1 MLIMLTYRLNDMGT
15 RRRIAVFTS
24 SIYEPMVRTMINGV
38 LKAAEE
44 TGDKVICFT
53 SFSDSYSSKVYG
65 KFHLYDEGDVV
76 AIELPDLN
84 DFDGII
90 KVDQSMNGHAHG
102 CLMKR
107 LTATKLPVINV
118 GSKEDGLINILNDE
132 SASFGNIVEHVITVH
147 GCSDIYHLAGIKDKY
162 FTIERVE
169 AYKRTLAAH
178 GIEFDPEKVYY
189 GTLWRDCG
197 EAALDYFLEQSRK
210 RGKKYPEA
218 IICANDYSA
227 MGLVAACRNRGI
239 AVPGDIIITG
249 YDGIEEAY
257 QGFPSITTSE
267 QPFYQSGYD
276 SVYALHRIWEGE
288 KITGNIR
295 IHGKLMCKQSC
306 GCEPLTTNSI
316 DDIRKLFQGRLD
328 GASYLSQSMINL
340 SLGVSGA
347 DTIEDC
353 FREISENAAV
363 DTGFEDMLL
372 CLPHDWN
379 KKRIIDE
386 HFHEIDEEMT
396 VVAGFINREPVEK
409 QTFRKKDIIPKDLM
423 DSDKPYF
430 IFPIHHLQYYMG
442 YMIVSPED
450 KTYNKLTM
458 LAWIVNL
465 GCMLDNW
472 RVRQELSSA
481 VRHMENLYNRDM
493 LTNLYNRHGFVLF
506 FDEFCDEC
514 IASKTPLALLLFDM
528 DDLKH
533 INDEYGHAEGDY
545 SLCAIAESM
554 NFAAKNGEICVR
566 SGGDEFTM
574 IAKGYTEE
582 MAQQFVSNMREH
594 LECINKRDRKPF
606 NVSFSTGNCIMVPA
620 SYMGSITEISEK
632 YLKAAD
638 EKMYEEKKQHKAG
651 RDR

>member
-1 MLIMLTYRLNDMGT
+1 MVK
-15 RRRIAVFTS
+15 RRKIAVFSS
-24 SIYEPMVRTMINGV
+24 SIYEPMVRTMLNGII
-38 LKAAEE
+38 KAAGE

-53 SFSDSYSSKVYG
+53 SFSDSYSSKTYD
-65 KFHLYDEGDVV
+65 KFHLYDEGDIV

-90 KVDQSMNGHAHG
+90 KVDQSMNGHAYN

-107 LTATKLPVINV
+107 LKATDLPVINV

-132 SASFGNIVEHVITVH
+132 SASFCDIVDHVIKAH
-147 GCSDIYHLAGIKDKY
+147 GCKDIYHLAGIKGKY
-162 FTIERVE
+162 FTDERID
-169 AYKRTLAAH
+169 AYKDTLIRN
-178 GIEFDPEKVYY
+178 GIEYDPEKVYY

-197 EAALDYFLEQSRK
+197 EAALDYFIEQSNK
-210 RGKKYPEA
+210 RGRKYPEA

-227 MGLVAACRNRGI
+227 MGLIAACKSRGI
-239 AVPGDIIITG
+239 RVPGDIIVTG
-249 YDGIEEAY
+249 YDGVEEAY
-257 QGFPSITTSE
+257 QGLPSITTSE
-267 QPFYQSGYD
+267 QPFYESGYQ
-276 SVYALHRIWEGE
+276 SVYALHRIWDGE
-288 KITGNIR
+288 KIKDNIR
-295 IHGKLMCKQSC
+295 IRGKLMCMQSC
-306 GCEPLTTNSI
+306 GCKELSTDSI

-379 KKRIIDE
+379 KKRTIDE
-386 HFHEIDEEMT
+386 HFHEADEEMT
-396 VVAGFINREPVEK
+396 VVAGFINRESVEK
-409 QTFRKKDIIPKDLM
+409 QTFRKKEILPKDLM
-423 DSDKPYF
+423 DSPKPYF

-493 LTNLYNRHGFVLF
+493 LTNLYNRHGFELF
-506 FDEFCDEC
+506 FDEICSDC
-514 IASKTPLALLLFDM
+514 IETKTPVALLIFDM

-533 INDEYGHAEGDY
+533 INDDYGHAEGDY

-554 NFAAKNGEICVR
+554 NFAAGNGEICVR

-574 IAKGYTEE
+574 IAKDYTEE
-582 MAQQFVSNMREH
+582 MAKEFISKTREH
-594 LECINKRDRKPF
+594 LELISRRDRKPYTV
-606 NVSFSTGNCIMVPA
+606 NFSSGYCIMVPTDE
-620 SYMGSITEISEK
+620 MGSISEISEK

-638 EKMYEEKKQHKAG
+638 EKMYAEKKKHKS
-651 RDR
+651 RRNRV

>member
-1 MLIMLTYRLNDMGT
+1 
-15 RRRIAVFTS
+15 
-24 SIYEPMVRTMINGV
+24 MINGI
-38 LKAAEE
+38 LKAAGE

-53 SFSDSYSSKVYG
+53 SFSDSYSSKIYG
-65 KFHLYDEGDVV
+65 KFNLYDEGDVV
-76 AIELPDLN
+76 AVELPDLG

-90 KVDQSMNGHAHG
+90 KVDQSMNGHAHSW
-102 CLMKR
+102 LMKR
-107 LTATKLPVINV
+107 LMATDLPVINV

-132 SASFGNIVEHVITVH
+132 SASFGNVVEHVISVH
-147 GCSDIYHLAGIKDKY
+147 GCRDIYHLAGIKDKY

-169 AYKRTLAAH
+169 AYKNTLIKH

-197 EAALDYFLEQSRK
+197 EAALEYFIEQSNK
-210 RGKKYPEA
+210 RGRKYPEA

-227 MGLVAACRNRGI
+227 MGLVAACRDRGI
-239 AVPGDIIITG
+239 EVPGDIIITG
-249 YDGIEEAY
+249 YDGVEEAY

-276 SVYALHRIWEGE
+276 SVYALHRIWDGE
-288 KITGNIR
+288 KVEGNIR

-306 GCEPLTTNSI
+306 GCEPLTTNAI
-316 DDIRKLFQGRLD
+316 EDIRNLFQRRLD
-328 GASYLSQSMINL
+328 GASFLSQSMINL

-379 KKRIIDE
+379 KKRVIDE

-396 VVAGFINREPVEK
+396 VVAGFIDKKPVEK
-409 QTFRKKDIIPKDLM
+409 QTFMKKEILPKALM

-430 IFPIHHLQYYMG
+430 IFPIHHLKYYMG

-493 LTNLYNRHGFVLF
+493 LTNLYNRHGFELF
-506 FDEFCDEC
+506 FDDFCSDAIET
-514 IASKTPLALLLFDM
+514 KTPVALLLFDM

-533 INDEYGHAEGDY
+533 INDEYGHAEVDY

-582 MAQQFVSNMREH
+582 MAEEFISNMREH
-594 LECINKRDRKPF
+594 LELINKRDKKPF
-606 NVSFSTGNCIMVPA
+606 KVSFSTGYCIMVP
-620 SYMGSITEISEK
+620 SSDMGSITEISEK

-638 EKMYEEKKQHKAG
+638 EKMYEEKKKHKAG
-651 RDR
+651 RD

>member
-1 MLIMLTYRLNDMGT
+1 MLNRKK
-15 RRRIAVFTS
+15 IAVFSS
-24 SIYEPMVRTMINGV
+24 SIYEPMVRTMINGI
-38 LKAAEE
+38 LKAAGE

-65 KFHLYDEGDVV
+65 KFNLYDEGDVV
-76 AIELPDLN
+76 AVELPDLG
-84 DFDGII
+84 DYDGII
-90 KVDQSMNGHAHG
+90 KVDQSMNGHAHSW
-102 CLMKR
+102 LMKR
-107 LTATKLPVINV
+107 LMAADLPVINV
-118 GSKEDGLINILNDE
+118 GSCEDGLINILNDE
-132 SASFGNIVEHVITVH
+132 AASFSDIVEHVIAVH
-147 GCSDIYHLAGIKDKY
+147 GCTDIYHLAGIKDKY

-169 AYKRTLAAH
+169 AYKNTLIKH

-197 EAALDYFLEQSRK
+197 EAALDYFIEQSNK
-210 RGKKYPEA
+210 RGRKYPEA

-227 MGLVAACRNRGI
+227 MGLVAACRARGI
-239 AVPGDIIITG
+239 EVPGDVIITG
-249 YDGIEEAY
+249 YDGVEEAY
-257 QGFPSITTSE
+257 QGYPSITTSE
-267 QPFYQSGYD
+267 QPFYESGYD
-276 SVYALHRIWEGE
+276 SVYALHRIWDGE
-288 KITGNIR
+288 KIEGNIR
-295 IHGKLMCKQSC
+295 IHGKLMCNQSC
-306 GCEPLTTNSI
+306 GCKPLTSSAVE
-316 DDIRKLFQGRLD
+316 DIRKLFQSRLD

-340 SLGVSGA
+340 TLGVSGA

-396 VVAGFINREPVEK
+396 VVAGFIDKKPVEK
-409 QTFRKKDIIPKDLM
+409 QTFMKKDILPKTLM

-430 IFPIHHLQYYMG
+430 IYPIHHLKYYMG

-493 LTNLYNRHGFVLF
+493 LTNLYNRHGFELF
-506 FDEFCDEC
+506 FDDFCSDAIET
-514 IASKTPLALLLFDM
+514 KTPVALLLFDM

-533 INDEYGHAEGDY
+533 INDEFGHAEGDY

-582 MAQQFVSNMREH
+582 MAEEFISNMREH
-594 LECINKRDRKPF
+594 LELINKRDKKPF
-606 NVSFSTGNCIMVPA
+606 TVSFSTGYCIMAPT
-620 SYMGSITEISEK
+620 SDMGSTTEISEK
-632 YLKAAD
+632 YLKVAD
-638 EKMYEEKKQHKAG
+638 EKMYEEKKKHKAG
-651 RDR
+651 RDC

>member
-1 MLIMLTYRLNDMGT
+1 MGS
-15 RRRIAVFTS
+15 RKKIAVFSS
-24 SIYEPMVRTMINGV
+24 SIYEPMVRTMLNGII
-38 LKAAEE
+38 KAAEE
-44 TGDKVICFT
+44 TGDKLICFT
-53 SFSDSYSSKVYG
+53 SFADSYSSRVYG

-90 KVDQSMNGHAHG
+90 KVDQSMNGHAHE

-107 LTATKLPVINV
+107 LNKTDLPVINV
-118 GSKEDGLINILNDE
+118 GSKEEGLINILNDE
-132 SASFGNIVEHVITVH
+132 DASFSDIVEHVITVH
-147 GCSDIYHLAGIKDKY
+147 GCKEIYHLAGIKDKY

-169 AYKRTLAAH
+169 AYKKTLEKH
-178 GIEFDPEKVYY
+178 GMAFEPDKVYY

-197 EAALDYFLEQSRK
+197 EAALDYFIEQSNK

-239 AVPGDIIITG
+239 EVPGDIIVTG

-257 QGFPSITTSE
+257 QGYPSITTSE
-267 QPFYQSGYD
+267 QPFYQSGYE
-276 SVYALHRIWEGE
+276 SVYALHRIWNGE
-288 KITGNIR
+288 KIEGNIR
-295 IHGKLMCKQSC
+295 SRGKLMRKQSC
-306 GCEPLTTNSI
+306 GCEPLSTNAI
-316 DDIRKLFQGRLD
+316 DDIRNLFQARLD
-328 GASYLSQSMINL
+328 GASYLTQSMINL

-347 DTIEDC
+347 DTLEDC

-363 DTGFEDMLL
+363 DTGFKDMLL

-379 KKRIIDE
+379 KKRTIDE

-396 VVAGFINREPVEK
+396 VVAGFINGESVGQ
-409 QTFRKKDIIPKDLM
+409 QTFMKKDILPQKLM
-423 DSDKPYF
+423 DSPKPYF

-442 YMIVSPED
+442 YMIISPED

-458 LAWIVNL
+458 LAWMVNF

-493 LTNLYNRHGFVLF
+493 LTNLYNRHGFELF
-506 FDEFCDEC
+506 FDEICYDG
-514 IASKTPLALLLFDM
+514 IASKKPVAVLIIDM

-533 INDEYGHAEGDY
+533 INDEHGHAEGDY

-554 NFAAKNGEICVR
+554 TFASKNGEICVR

-574 IAKGYTEE
+574 IAGDYTEE
-582 MAQQFVSNMREH
+582 MIMEFVSRVREH
-594 LECINKRDRKPF
+594 LGHIGKRDKKPY
-606 NVSFSTGNCIMVPA
+606 NIDFSMGYCIQVPT
-620 SYMGSITEISEK
+620 SEMGSITEISEK
-632 YLKAAD
+632 YLKIAD
-638 EKMYEEKKQHKAG
+638 EKMYEEKKNHKA
-651 RDR
+651 RRNR

>member
-1 MLIMLTYRLNDMGT
+1 MVK
-15 RRRIAVFTS
+15 RRKIAVFSS
-24 SIYEPMVRTMINGV
+24 SIYEPMVRTMLNGV
-38 LKAAEE
+38 IKAAEE

-53 SFSDSYSSKVYG
+53 SFSDSYSSKTYD

-76 AIELPDLN
+76 AIELPDLD

-90 KVDQSMNGHAHG
+90 KVDQSMNGHAHR

-107 LTATKLPVINV
+107 LQSTGLPVINV

-132 SASFGNIVEHVITVH
+132 VASFSDIVDHVIKVH
-147 GCSDIYHLAGIKDKY
+147 GCKDIYHLAGIKGKY
-162 FTIERVE
+162 FTGERLE
-169 AYKRTLAAH
+169 AYKQTLIRN

-189 GTLWRDCG
+189 GTLWRSCG
-197 EAALDYFLEQSRK
+197 EAALDYFLEQSNK
-210 RGKKYPEA
+210 RGRRYPEA

-227 MGLVAACRNRGI
+227 MGLVAACKARGI
-239 AVPGDIIITG
+239 RVPGDIIVTG
-249 YDGIEEAY
+249 YDGVVEAY
-257 QGFPSITTSE
+257 QGLPSITTSE
-267 QPFYQSGYD
+267 QPFYESGYQ
-276 SVYALHRIWEGE
+276 SVYALHRMWDGE
-288 KITGNIR
+288 KIKDNIR
-295 IHGKLMCKQSC
+295 IHGKLMCMQSC
-306 GCEPLTTNSI
+306 GCKELSTDSI
-316 DDIRKLFQGRLD
+316 EDIRKLFQVRLD

-372 CLPHDWN
+372 CLPHEWN
-379 KKRIIDE
+379 KKRTIDE
-386 HFHEIDEEMT
+386 HFHETDEEMT

-409 QTFRKKDIIPKDLM
+409 QTFRKKDLLPKSLM

-430 IFPIHHLQYYMG
+430 IYPIHHLQYYMG

-481 VRHMENLYNRDM
+481 VRHMESLYNRDM
-493 LTNLYNRHGFVLF
+493 LTNLYNRHGFELF
-506 FDEFCDEC
+506 FNELCSEG
-514 IASKTPLALLLFDM
+514 IEKKTPVALLLFDM

-533 INDEYGHAEGDY
+533 INDYYGHAEGDY

-582 MAQQFVSNMREH
+582 MANEFISNMREH
-594 LECINKRDRKPF
+594 LTRINKRDGKPF
-606 NVSFSTGNCIMVPA
+606 AVDFSAGYCIMVPEA
-620 SYMGSITEISEK
+620 EMGSITEISEK

-638 EKMYEEKKQHKAG
+638 EKMYAEKKKHKSRRNRG
-651 RDR
+651 

>member
-1 MLIMLTYRLNDMGT
+1 MNGMEERKK
-15 RRRIAVFTS
+15 IAVFSS
-24 SIYEPMVRTMINGV
+24 SIYEPMVRTMINGII
-38 LKAAEE
+38 KAAEE

-90 KVDQSMNGHAHG
+90 KVDQSMNGHAHE

-107 LTATKLPVINV
+107 LKKTDLPVINV

-132 SASFGNIVEHVITVH
+132 YASFSDVVDHVIMVH
-147 GCSDIYHLAGIKDKY
+147 GCKDIYHLAGIRGKY
-162 FTIERVE
+162 FTVERVE
-169 AYKRTLAAH
+169 AYKKTIEKH
-178 GIEFDPEKVYY
+178 GIEFDPEKIYY

-197 EAALDYFLEQSRK
+197 EAALDYFIEQSNK

-227 MGLVAACRNRGI
+227 MGLINACRERGI
-239 AVPGDIIITG
+239 EVPGDIIVTG

-257 QGFPSITTSE
+257 QGYPSITTSE
-267 QPFYQSGYD
+267 QPFYQSGYE
-276 SVYALHRIWEGE
+276 SVYVLHRIWDGE
-288 KITGNIR
+288 KIEGNIR
-295 IHGKLMCKQSC
+295 SRGKLMCKQSC
-306 GCEPLTTNSI
+306 GCEPLTMNAVE
-316 DDIRKLFQGRLD
+316 DIRKLFQGRLD
-328 GASYLSQSMINL
+328 GASYLAQSMINL

-386 HFHEIDEEMT
+386 HFHETDEEMT
-396 VVAGFINREPVEK
+396 VAAGFLDRKPVGK
-409 QTFRKKDIIPKDLM
+409 QTFMKKEILPKELM
-423 DSDKPYF
+423 DSPKPYF
-430 IFPIHHLQYYMG
+430 IFPIHHLQHYMG

-472 RVRQELSSA
+472 RVRQELGAA

-493 LTNLYNRHGFVLF
+493 LTNLYNRHGFELF
-506 FDEFCDEC
+506 FDEICSEG
-514 IASKTPLALLLFDM
+514 IASEKPVAVLIIDM
-528 DDLKH
+528 DDLKL

-545 SLCAIAESM
+545 CLRAIAEAM
-554 NFAAKNGEICVR
+554 NFAAGKGEICIR

-574 IAKGYTEE
+574 IARDYTEE
-582 MAQQFVSNMREH
+582 MAMEFADKMRERLAH
-594 LECINKRDRKPF
+594 ISKRDNKPF
-606 NVSFSTGNCIMVPA
+606 TVNFSMGYCIKVPT
-620 SYMGSITEISEK
+620 SDMGSIAGISEK

-638 EKMYEEKKQHKAG
+638 EKMYEDKKRHKAG
-651 RDR
+651 RGLCEDKP

>member
-1 MLIMLTYRLNDMGT
+1 MLNIVLYGRIYMGN
-15 RRRIAVFTS
+15 RKKIAVFS
-24 SIYEPMVRTMINGV
+24 SNIYEPMVRTMLNGV
-38 LKAAEE
+38 IKAAEE

-53 SFSDSYSSKVYG
+53 SFSDSYSSKIYG

-90 KVDQSMNGHAHG
+90 KVDQSMNGHAHS

-107 LTATKLPVINV
+107 LSSTDLPVINV
-118 GSKEDGLINILNDE
+118 GSKEEGLINILNDE
-132 SASFGNIVEHVITVH
+132 DASFSDVVEHVITVH
-147 GCSDIYHLAGIKDKY
+147 GCREIYHLAGIKDKY

-169 AYKRTLAAH
+169 AYKKMLIKH

-197 EAALDYFLEQSRK
+197 KAALDYFIEQSNK
-210 RGKKYPEA
+210 RGHKYPEA

-227 MGLVAACRNRGI
+227 MGIIAACRDRNI
-239 AVPGDIIITG
+239 NVPGDIIVTG
-249 YDGIEEAY
+249 YDGVEEAY
-257 QGFPSITTSE
+257 QGFPSITTSA
-267 QPFYQSGYD
+267 QPFYQSGYE
-276 SVYALHRIWEGE
+276 SVYALHRIWDGE
-288 KITGNIR
+288 KIEGNIR
-295 IHGKLMCKQSC
+295 SRGKLMCKQSC
-306 GCEPLTTNSI
+306 GCEPLTANAVE
-316 DDIRKLFQGRLD
+316 DIRKLFQGRLD
-328 GASYLSQSMINL
+328 GASYLAQSMINL

-347 DTIEDC
+347 DTLEDC

-372 CLPHDWN
+372 CMPHDWN
-379 KKRIIDE
+379 KKRTIDE
-386 HFHEIDEEMT
+386 HFHETDEEMT
-396 VVAGFINREPVEK
+396 VVAGFINRESVGK
-409 QTFRKKDIIPKDLM
+409 QTFRKKDILPKDLM
-423 DSDKPYF
+423 DSPKPYF

-493 LTNLYNRHGFVLF
+493 LTNLYNRRGFELF
-506 FDEFCDEC
+506 FDEICSDA
-514 IASKTPLALLLFDM
+514 IASKKPVAVLIIDM
-528 DDLKH
+528 DDLKR

-545 SLCAIAESM
+545 CLCAIAEAM

-574 IAKGYTEE
+574 IAGGYSED
-582 MAQQFVSNMREH
+582 MVSGFADKMREH
-594 LECINKRDRKPF
+594 LDVISKRDKKPY
-606 NVSFSTGNCIMVPA
+606 NIGFSMGYCIKVPT
-620 SYMGSITEISEK
+620 SDMGSTAEISEK
-632 YLKAAD
+632 YLKSAD
-638 EKMYEEKKQHKAG
+638 EKMYEEKKKHKT
-651 RDR
+651 RRSR

>member
-1 MLIMLTYRLNDMGT
+1 MVK
-15 RRRIAVFTS
+15 RRKIAVFSS

-38 LKAAEE
+38 IKAAEE

-53 SFSDSYSSKVYG
+53 SFSDSYSSKVYD

-90 KVDQSMNGHAHG
+90 KVDQSMNGHAYN

-107 LTATKLPVINV
+107 LKATDLPVINV

-132 SASFGNIVEHVITVH
+132 SASFSDIVDHVIKAH
-147 GCSDIYHLAGIKDKY
+147 GCKDIYHLAGIKGKY
-162 FTIERVE
+162 FTDERID
-169 AYKRTLAAH
+169 AYKDTLIRN
-178 GIEFDPEKVYY
+178 GIEYDPEKVYY

-197 EAALDYFLEQSRK
+197 EAALDYFIEQSNK
-210 RGKKYPEA
+210 RGRKYPEA

-227 MGLVAACRNRGI
+227 MGLIAACKSRGI
-239 AVPGDIIITG
+239 RVPGDIIVTG
-249 YDGIEEAY
+249 YDGVEEAY
-257 QGFPSITTSE
+257 QGLPSITTSE
-267 QPFYQSGYD
+267 QPFYESGYQ
-276 SVYALHRIWEGE
+276 SVYALHRIWDGE
-288 KITGNIR
+288 KIKDIIR
-295 IHGKLMCKQSC
+295 IRGKLMCMQSC
-306 GCEPLTTNSI
+306 RCKELSTDSI
-316 DDIRKLFQGRLD
+316 DDIRMLFQGRLD

-379 KKRIIDE
+379 KKRTIDE
-386 HFHEIDEEMT
+386 YFHETDEEMT
-396 VVAGFINREPVEK
+396 VVAGFINRESVEK
-409 QTFRKKDIIPKDLM
+409 QTFRKKEILPQKLM
-423 DSDKPYF
+423 DSPKPYF

-493 LTNLYNRHGFVLF
+493 LTNLYNRHGFELF
-506 FDEFCDEC
+506 FDEICSDC
-514 IASKTPLALLLFDM
+514 IETKAPVALLIFDM
-528 DDLKH
+528 DNLKH

-554 NFAAKNGEICVR
+554 NFAAGNGEICVR

-574 IAKGYTEE
+574 IAKDYTEE
-582 MAQQFVSNMREH
+582 MAKEFISKTREH
-594 LECINKRDRKPF
+594 LEFINRRDRKPYTV
-606 NVSFSTGNCIMVPA
+606 NFSSGYCIMVPTDE
-620 SYMGSITEISEK
+620 MGSISEISEK

-638 EKMYEEKKQHKAG
+638 EKMYAEKKKHKSRRNRG
-651 RDR
+651 